1 MVEHWSEKPGV
12 DSSILSL
19 GIFFASAF
27 EFGIRFRGLNYLFA
41 HAHCRGS
48 PRPLRSRPN
57 SKSSQKIC
65 LLFNQRKRS
74 LEFAQISLFCVWRAV
89 GARAKKSKNAT
100 IYLIKRPIYIPNGFY
115 MSITIEEIRKIA
127 KLAKMEITDKE
138 AEAYA
143 RQLGNVLDWVEELKR
158 VDTSSP
164 NAVYEQAAAK
174 THDDTPVIF
183 ENADKITRA
192 FSEKENSLL
201 KVKKVL

>member
-1 MVEHWSEKPGV
+1 
-12 DSSILSL
+12 
-19 GIFFASAF
+19 
-27 EFGIRFRGLNYLFA
+27 
-41 HAHCRGS
+41 
-48 PRPLRSRPN
+48 
-57 SKSSQKIC
+57 
-65 LLFNQRKRS
+65 
-74 LEFAQISLFCVWRAV
+74 
-89 GARAKKSKNAT
+89 
-100 IYLIKRPIYIPNGFY
+100 